1 MEEGVN
7 WTITF
12 NNTRANRPN
21 EKQLMIE
28 IHRLGADYPVKSDQ
42 KAAIKVL
49 RKLLKEEHENQ
60 EPLDRRSK
68 GTEET
73 EITRPTAENKR
84 LNLYVETINRE
95 RRPPEV
101 TYAIDLGRPTTLGQE
116 ETSKHAEADEGSPE
130 DVIDLKGS
138 QTEDDD
144 TVSQK
149 KVAAETTSNTVAQDL
164 EERRANYAKLE
175 VPALELDEV
184 KIWRKG
190 NRSIPQ
196 VIPTLSINQDMGPQ

>member
-1 MEEGVN
+1 M
-7 WTITF
+7 
-12 NNTRANRPN
+12 
-21 EKQLMIE
+21 
-28 IHRLGADYPVKSDQ
+28 
-42 KAAIKVL
+42 

-184 KIWRKG
+184 QMEERQQEYTSSHPDVVHQSTRTWDP
-190 NRSIPQ
+190 NRPHGSTAAATLLPP
-196 VIPTLSINQDMGPQ
+196 PTPPEKRGRSQSLS